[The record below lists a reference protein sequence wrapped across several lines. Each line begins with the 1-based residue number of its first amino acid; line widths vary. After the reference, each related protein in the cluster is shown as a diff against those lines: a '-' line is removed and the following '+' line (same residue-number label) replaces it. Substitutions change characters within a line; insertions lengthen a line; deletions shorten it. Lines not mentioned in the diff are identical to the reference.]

1 MTQER
6 ATPVMRLLIK
16 VVLLIS
22 LAGCEEN
29 SVSVVSAFLDQEFSL
44 KVGQQA
50 SVRGENVAITFL
62 AVTED
67 SRCPKGA
74 DCIWVGNGRVV
85 LELRKNG
92 SSATSAELNT
102 FLEPRR
108 VLYLDYQIHLIS
120 LVPYPRVDARIDP
133 SDYAATLMVTR

>member
-29 SVSVVSAFLDQEFSL
+29 SVSAFSAFLDQEFSL

-50 SVRGENVAITFL
+50 SVRGENLTITFR

-67 SRCPKGA
+67 SRCPEGA
-74 DCIWVGNGRVV
+74 MCLWAGNGRIVV
-85 LELRKNG
+85 ELRKEG
-92 SSATSAELNT
+92 STATSAELNT
-102 FLEPRR
+102 YSEPKR
-108 VLYLDYQIHLIS
+108 VSYLDYQIHLKS
-120 LVPYPRVDARIDP
+120 LWPYPRVDARIDP
-133 SDYAATLMVTR
+133 SDYSATLVVTR